1 MKRSALRTGVI
12 IALAAIA
19 LAACGGAKRFDYQ
32 ATADEMKP
40 GPGLFSGTGGTFVI
54 VGEIGPGARA
64 GQKPLFIRP
73 SLRYFRARPM
83 SSRLMSAR

>member
-54 VGEIGPGARA
+54 VGE
-64 GQKPLFIRP
+64 
-73 SLRYFRARPM
+73 
-83 SSRLMSAR
+83 